1 MGGVVSGITQN
12 IFNRKAA
19 SEGRAAYARA
29 ADDVRA
35 GRAGAL
41 EQLQPYTD
49 LGKQALSP
57 LTGLALGKQYDP
69 ETGEYKD
76 ISQEERLALFQE
88 SPGYQF
94 RLEQGQQALERSQ
107 AAKGGLLSGRAVL
120 EAQRFGQGEASAE
133 YGNYINRLQ
142 SLAGMG
148 QAAAG
153 GAANVITGT
162 ATQLANFD
170 LGVGQLQAQ
179 LYQNRGKLYGESL
192 GGFTNAAMM
201 AATPVPKTPTG
212 TTPGAPS
219 AGAGQSQSY
228 LSRFGQNLAGGDF

>member
-1 MGGVVSGITQN
+1 MGGVVSAITQDYH
-12 IFNRKAA
+12 NRKAA
-19 SEGRAAYARA
+19 REGRAAYARA

-35 GRAGAL
+35 GKTGAL

-107 AAKGGLLSGRAVL
+107 AARGGLLSGRAAL

-133 YGNYINRLQ
+133 YGNYVNRLQ

-148 QAAAG
+148 QSAAG
-153 GAANVITGT
+153 GAANVITG
-162 ATQLANFD
+162 AASQLAGFD
-170 LGVGQLQAQ
+170 IGVGQLQAQ
-179 LYQNRGKLYGESL
+179 MYQQRGQLYGDAFGQL
-192 GGFTNAAMM
+192 TNAAIM
-201 AATPVPKTPTG
+201 AGAPAPQTPPG
-212 TTPGAPS
+212 TTPGTPS
-219 AGAGQSQSY
+219 AGAGQSQGFW
-228 LSRFGQNLAGGDF
+228 SRFGQNLAGTY

>member
-1 MGGVVSGITQN
+1 MGGLVSGITQD

-19 SEGRAAYARA
+19 SEGRAGYARA

-57 LTGLALGKQYDP
+57 LTGLTLGKQYDP
-69 ETGEYKD
+69 ETGEYRD
-76 ISQEERLALFQE
+76 ISQQERLALFQE
-88 SPGYQF
+88 SPDYQF

-107 AAKGGLLSGRAVL
+107 AARGGLLSGRAAL

-148 QAAAG
+148 QSAAG

-162 ATQLANFD
+162 ATQLAGFD

-179 LYQNRGKLYGESL
+179 LYQNRGKLYGEGL
-192 GGFTNAAMM
+192 AEVVDYFTKGPLAQNRGGNNNS
-201 AATPVPKTPTG
+201 K
-212 TTPGAPS
+212 GAPPS
-219 AGAGQSQSY
+219 GGAGQSM
-228 LSRFGQNLAGGDF
+228 LLASGGSF